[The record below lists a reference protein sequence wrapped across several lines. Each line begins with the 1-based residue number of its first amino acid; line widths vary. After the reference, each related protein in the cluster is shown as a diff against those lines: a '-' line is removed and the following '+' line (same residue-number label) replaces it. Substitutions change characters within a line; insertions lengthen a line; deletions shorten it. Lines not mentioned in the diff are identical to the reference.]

1 MAPMHFVGVRV
12 HLRRTKTVLFPQR
25 NWGAIGVYCEVA
37 DTSAV
42 HSNGDMP
49 LVQSR
54 GAPWFP
60 ITMIHP
66 LVAWRQGAMTPFR
79 KLYNLSDRVCPR
91 QVTKVERRRFR
102 KWARRLFG
110 VNSLADFSLQILY
123 ISFLERCVGQPHG
136 TLD

>member
-1 MAPMHFVGVRV
+1 
-12 HLRRTKTVLFPQR
+12 
-25 NWGAIGVYCEVA
+25 
-37 DTSAV
+37 
-42 HSNGDMP
+42 MP

-102 KWARRLFG
+102 KGVRRFFG

-123 ISFLERCVGQPHG
+123 ISFLECCVGRFYPNSCTCIV
-136 TLD
+136 TLPL